1 MGTFLL
7 LLGIFAITDA
17 DNAGLSK
24 GVQPIAI
31 GFLLW
36 GIGASFGFNCGYALN
51 PARDLAPRIFTS
63 LAGWGKDVFV

>member
-7 LLGIFAITDA
+7 LLGVFAITDEG
-17 DNAGLSK
+17 NAGMKK

-36 GIGASFGFNCGYALN
+36 GIGASFGFNAGYAIN
-51 PARDLAPRIFTS
+51 PARDLAPRIFTAI
-63 LAGWGKDVFV
+63 AGWGKDVFV